1 MPGSYARLRR
11 DWCLRGWTDVPAV
24 AVDWTRAAQR
34 ELTQRGFYV
43 AGACDGRTDF
53 DSVAFL
59 PEHRAALH
67 ELIAEGIAEPCEPG
81 TPVEP
86 WQRFRQADNPRLSAI
101 SWCVTGLCNLNCRH
115 CYMQAPARR
124 YGELPSAE
132 MFRIVEQL
140 ERANVLEVQLTGG
153 EPFVRPDLLD
163 ILAALAERKV
173 WVSQIY
179 SNGLLVTDAILDSIR
194 GIEPSMFFQISF
206 DGQGGH
212 DGMRGRSGIEAG
224 VVDAVRRIR
233 AAGFPVAVATSVDR
247 TNVGCLGDTYELLR
261 RLDVQVWRIGAPQRR
276 GNWRTMNSALSLD
289 EEADA
294 CAAVLGRWLA
304 DGRPF
309 AVGLGS
315 FLNARGATDSAGSGA
330 PPVWFEPDSH
340 DCGSCRQ
347 NLNLLPDGTLV
358 PCQGF
363 VDTTLQE
370 RMPNLLH
377 EDLSS
382 LWRDSPLRVVA
393 DLRKRDLLARNPE
406 CAACQL
412 FAHCGMG
419 CRASALSE
427 TGDLMAPDPVACAH
441 WKGGYQRRFQQ
452 MAGAGP

>member
-43 AGACDGRTDF
+43 AGACDGRTNF

-81 TPVEP
+81 TPAEP

-115 CYMQAPARR
+115 CYMQAPAGR
-124 YGELPSAE
+124 YGELSSAE

-153 EPFVRPDLLD
+153 EPFVRPDSARHIGGAGGTEDLGESDLL
-163 ILAALAERKV
+163 ERATRHRRDPRQDPGHRAVHCSSRSASTDRVATTACAGDRGSKR
-173 WVSQIY
+173 VS
-179 SNGLLVTDAILDSIR
+179 
-194 GIEPSMFFQISF
+194 SMPC
-206 DGQGGH
+206 
-212 DGMRGRSGIEAG
+212 AG
-224 VVDAVRRIR
+224 SARR
-233 AAGFPVAVATSVDR
+233 GFPSPWPRASIGRTWAVSATR
-247 TNVGCLGDTYELLR
+247 TDLLR

-276 GNWRTMNSALSLD
+276 GNWRTTNSALSLD

-294 CAAVLGRWLA
+294 CAAVLDRWLA

-315 FLNARGATDSAGSGA
+315 FLNAPGATDSAGSGA
-330 PPVWFEPDSH
+330 PPVWFEPDSY
-340 DCGSCRQ
+340 DCGSCRE

-363 VDTTLQE
+363 VTRPSRRGCPTCCTRIFLRCGETPLYARSPTSGSGICSRVTQSA
-370 RMPNLLH
+370 RPA
-377 EDLSS
+377 SCS
-382 LWRDSPLRVVA
+382 RTAGWAAGPLR
-393 DLRKRDLLARNPE
+393 
-406 CAACQL
+406 
-412 FAHCGMG
+412 
-419 CRASALSE
+419 
-427 TGDLMAPDPVACAH
+427 
-441 WKGGYQRRFQQ
+441 
-452 MAGAGP
+452 